1 MASPITRTISGVE
14 APVTFTKRKNA
25 RRIKLRVVGNQV
37 KVTVPYLNLL
47 GEAERFVRQH
57 AEWIN
62 QQLVQSYQL
71 EDYQNARLA
80 TGQRILLQ
88 TGQRNSTRRMNNDLH
103 VTIVQNHDDARK
115 YVEKTIIK
123 HYNDYLRAIIEP
135 LLDEF
140 TLTYDVYPESVK
152 YKRMTSRWG
161 SCSNHG
167 VLTFS
172 SYLAQVDEVLIR
184 YVVAHELAHLRHL
197 NHSSD
202 FWSLVAQM
210 DSSYKTHRKELK
222 DKSMHII
229 LN

>member
-1 MASPITRTISGVE
+1 MATPKTRTIPGVN
-14 APVTFTKRKNA
+14 APVTFTKRRNA

-47 GEAERFVRQH
+47 GEAERFVQQH
-57 AEWIN
+57 VEWIN
-62 QQLVQSYQL
+62 QQLVQTYNL
-71 EDYQNARLA
+71 EDYHNARLA
-80 TGQRILLQ
+80 TGQQLLLLP
-88 TGQRNSTRRMNNDLH
+88 GQRNSTRRKGNELH
-103 VTIVQNHDDARK
+103 ISIVPNVDDARM

-123 HYNDYLRAIIEP
+123 QYNVYLRSVIEP

-140 TLTYDVYPESVK
+140 TLTYDVYPETVK

-172 SYLAQVDEVLIR
+172 SYLAQVDTALIR

-197 NHSSD
+197 NHGPE
-202 FWSLVAQM
+202 FWSLVAAM
-210 DSSYKTHRKELK
+210 DGAYTSHRKALK
-222 DKSMHII
+222 DKPMHIT